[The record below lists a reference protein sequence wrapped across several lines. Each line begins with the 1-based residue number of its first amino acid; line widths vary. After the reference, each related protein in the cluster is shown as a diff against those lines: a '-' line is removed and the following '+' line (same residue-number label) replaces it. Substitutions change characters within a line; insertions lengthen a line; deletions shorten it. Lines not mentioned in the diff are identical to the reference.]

1 MKGKER
7 AKEDSEA
14 VEGKEIKRKP
24 SPREW
29 ARWAG
34 YDCGE

>member
-1 MKGKER
+1 MPDDREEEKPKDVR
-7 AKEDSEA
+7 P
-14 VEGKEIKRKP
+14 KP